1 MPYRKVMFAAGGFYH
16 VYNRGF
22 LKKTIFKEVRDFRKF
37 THRLSVLITKLPF
50 RLHAYC
56 LMPNHFHLL
65 LEQLKDNVPVSE
77 LMNKQL
83 GSYGKYFNTKYQIK
97 GAVFEG
103 RFQAK
108 EIQTDPSLLQVSKY
122 IHRNPIE
129 AGLVTRLIDY
139 PWSSYPSFLGDVAE
153 PMVRTAFLLEYF
165 SSRQGKVRDFR
176 AFVEESFAEGELL
189 PLQNVLFRKQEQE

>member
-1 MPYRKVMFAAGGFYH
+1 M
-16 VYNRGF
+16 
-22 LKKTIFKEVRDFRKF
+22 
-37 THRLSVLITKLPF
+37 LITRLPF

-83 GSYGKYFNTKYQIK
+83 GSYGKYFNTKYQSK